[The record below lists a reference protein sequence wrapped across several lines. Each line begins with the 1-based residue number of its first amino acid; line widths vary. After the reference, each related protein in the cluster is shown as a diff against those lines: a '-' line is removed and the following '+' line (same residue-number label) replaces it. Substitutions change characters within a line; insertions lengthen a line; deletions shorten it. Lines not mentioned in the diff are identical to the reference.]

1 MRNKILNQLRPF
13 RIALII
19 LSVFLL
25 LVIILGIVVPTVR
38 TVVAN
43 STPVVSI
50 SAENDTEYQRGDQIN
65 PADFHVTAI
74 HENGGK
80 SELGTDEFKIN
91 RKTLRPIGDTTEVTI
106 TYNGDESISCKTNVK
121 TEREKIVGFQVGYP
135 EISGVTAVL
144 YSNGELCF
152 EGEGDALVCNEGEYP
167 WSDYE
172 GMEDNPILSISF
184 EEGVTPSNMNYW
196 FEDVETLTYV
206 DSIPASVQS
215 MERTFANCTG
225 LAEAVDWSECTN
237 LYNIDGVYYGCT
249 SLKETVP
256 LIASIRSAYQAYS
269 GCTSLVSCPDSSGA
283 ESLSDASEMYYG
295 CSNLAEAEI
304 GPSVE
309 TMSMMFLDCINLRR
323 MPAIPEGAIDL
334 SEAFCN
340 CVTLGSAEG
349 DGETE
354 NLLTGIPSTA
364 ENISS
369 MFADCNLLRG
379 ELFIDCNA
387 EEFSNLFSGRT
398 CKSTEVN
405 LTGLSQL
412 LDVYANTNEYGNVFV
427 NGKSP
432 DPNKTN
438 ASEILDADAGKS

>member
-13 RIALII
+13 RIPLII

-25 LVIILGIVVPTVR
+25 LVIILGIVVPAVQ

-43 STPVVSI
+43 TTPVVSI
-50 SAENDTEYQRGDQIN
+50 SAENDTEYQRGDQID
-65 PADFHVTAI
+65 PADFHVTAV

-80 SELGTDEFKIN
+80 SELGPDEFKIN

-106 TYNGDESISCKTNVK
+106 TYNEDESISCKTNVK

-152 EGEGDALVCNEGEYP
+152 EGKGDVLVCNEGEYP
-167 WSDYE
+167 WLDYE
-172 GMEDNPILSISF
+172 GMEENPILSVSF

-215 MERTFANCTG
+215 MERSFANCIG
-225 LAEAVDWSECTN
+225 LTEAVDWSQCTS

-249 SLKETVP
+249 SLKDAVP
-256 LIASIRSAYQAYS
+256 LNGSIRSASQAYA
-269 GCTSLVSCPDSSGA
+269 GCTALVSCPDSSGA
-283 ESLSDASEMYYG
+283 ESLSNASEMYSG
-295 CSNLAEAEI
+295 CTNLAEAEI

-323 MPAIPEGAIDL
+323 MPAIPEGAKDL
-334 SEAFCN
+334 SEAFRN
-340 CVTLGSAEG
+340 CASLGAAEG
-349 DGETE
+349 DSETE

-379 ELFIDCNA
+379 ELFINCNA
-387 EEFSNLFSGRT
+387 EEFSNLFSGGT

-438 ASEILDADAGKS
+438 ASDILEADAGKS

>member
-13 RIALII
+13 RIPLII

-25 LVIILGIVVPTVR
+25 LVIILGIVVPAVQ

-43 STPVVSI
+43 TTPVVSI
-50 SAENDTEYQRGDQIN
+50 SAENDTEYQRGDQID
-65 PADFHVTAI
+65 PADFHVTAV

-80 SELGTDEFKIN
+80 SELGPDEFKIN

-106 TYNGDESISCKTNVK
+106 TYNEDESISCKTNVK

-152 EGEGDALVCNEGEYP
+152 EGKGDVLVCNEGEYP
-167 WSDYE
+167 WLDYE
-172 GMEDNPILSISF
+172 GMEENPILSVSF
-184 EEGVTPSNMNYW
+184 EGGVTPSNMNYW

-215 MERTFANCTG
+215 MERSFANCIG
-225 LAEAVDWSECTN
+225 LTEAVDWSQCTS

-249 SLKETVP
+249 SLKDAVP
-256 LIASIRSAYQAYS
+256 LNGSIRSASQAYV
-269 GCTSLVSCPDSSGA
+269 GCTALVSCPDSSGA
-283 ESLSDASEMYYG
+283 ESLSNASEMYSG
-295 CSNLAEAEI
+295 CTNLAEAEI

-323 MPAIPEGAIDL
+323 MPAIPEGAKDL
-334 SEAFCN
+334 SEAFRN
-340 CVTLGSAEG
+340 CASLGAAEG
-349 DGETE
+349 DSETE

-387 EEFSNLFSGRT
+387 EEFSNLFSGGT

-438 ASEILDADAGKS
+438 ASDILEDNASKS